1 MVDLEFGQII
11 ISSMHANVNC
21 TITKKEKNRHR
32 KAGLKKLLIINN
44 NLKNSLEVNNHQ
56 FTNAIFGVHKK
67 TQRQRQFT
75 VDYGRQF
82 RDK

>member
-44 NLKNSLEVNNHQ
+44 NLKNIVLKLTI
-56 FTNAIFGVHKK
+56 TNLQMQYSASIKK
-67 TQRQRQFT
+67 HRGKGNLQ
-75 VDYGRQF
+75 
-82 RDK
+82 